1 MSDNILKI
9 VPRDPL
15 FRPSEEAEMAVKR
28 LLKEM
33 IPRHDTLEA
42 KRHDSVVFVD
52 CGENHE
58 RTTCPRCGADLG
70 QHWHQWMN
78 DSYRRSGF
86 RDREVVV
93 PCCGATVDLNDLLY
107 YFPMGFASW
116 FIELWNPD
124 PAAFVSAQNESRH
137 RSFVGKSCS
146 SGSGPN
152 LSTLLPSWPVGQQS
166 GSNAISWEASMH
178 NEGSEKR
185 GY

>member
-52 CGENHE
+52 CGENYE

-107 YFPMGFASW
+107 YFPMGFASG

-124 PAAFVSAQNESRH
+124 PAAFVSAQNETVIGASL
-137 RSFVGKSCS
+137 
-146 SGSGPN
+146 GS
-152 LSTLLPSWPVGQQS
+152 PVCQVL
-166 GSNAISWEASMH
+166 ARI
-178 NEGSEKR
+178 
-185 GY
+185 